1 MLTPARITELLVEL
15 VFVLLGV
22 LVAYLGVAGL
32 IRFDR
37 HSVVW
42 LVISVALIAWGLM
55 ALAKPAL
62 GRAKWQKWNRG
73 GSLMLL
79 GGVLLA
85 ISRVPFL
92 WVTKLL
98 VVAGLVLLVRGV
110 VGSILIFKQP

>member
-1 MLTPARITELLVEL
+1 MLTPARLTEFMVEV

-37 HSVVW
+37 HGVFW
-42 LVISVALIAWGLM
+42 LVISVALIAWGLL
-55 ALAKPAL
+55 ALAKPGL
-62 GRAKWQKWNRG
+62 GRARWQKWNRG
-73 GSLMLL
+73 ASLMLL
-79 GGVLLA
+79 GAVMLA

-110 VGSILIFKQP
+110 LGSILIFKQP